1 MGAFLTPGG
10 GLELVPAAL
19 AALLPAELPAP
30 LTTVRA
36 TDWASGPNRGPF
48 VRFVY
53 RIENMNRERLRKKRI
68 NSAIK
73 ASRRVDMD

>member
-1 MGAFLTPGG
+1 MGAFLAPSG
-10 GLELVPAAL
+10 GLELVPADL
-19 AALLPAELPAP
+19 AALLPAALPAP
-30 LTTVRA
+30 LPA
-36 TDWASGPNRGPF
+36 LISTDWASGPNWGLF
-48 VRFVY
+48 VHFVC